1 MKLAINFGEYKYRL
15 FFLGLIL
22 LIAVSVG
29 IKFSL
34 VGQKIIWTIQKENC
48 LLAFFIA
55 YIFEKY
61 VQWKL
66 HINLRWRGP
75 GVRRINRFIL
85 SIFAWIVCAWL
96 ALPEADTS
104 KSAWSFFTSLI
115 VIYMFA
121 TAWFEIFNL
130 LKLEINTR
138 NLLLE

>member
-1 MKLAINFGEYKYRL
+1 MKPAINFGEYKYR
-15 FFLGLIL
+15 FFFFGLIF

-34 VGQKIIWTIQKENC
+34 VGQKIIWNIEKENC
-48 LLAFFIA
+48 LLAFLTA

-66 HINLRWRGP
+66 QINLRWRGP
-75 GVRRINRFIL
+75 GVRRINRFLL
-85 SIFAWIVCAWL
+85 SIFVWIVCAWL
-96 ALPEADTS
+96 ALPEANTS
-104 KSAWSFFTSLI
+104 KSAWSFFTSLT

-121 TAWFEIFNL
+121 AAWFEIFNL

-138 NLLLE
+138 NSLLD